1 MLGKIKSIEEVYN
14 FKIQPVGKTNG
25 TGGSLGMA
33 QMLNTLCGYS
43 EMDGYKVETEN
54 HIFHVLIDNGQCC
67 CENWGHMTSED
78 DLSYYVGAELL
89 EVNVTDIA
97 LNQKVLTQMN
107 EDYID
112 NREIQFVDFK
122 TNLGTFQLA
131 VYNSHNGYYGHGILV
146 AKDNEIL
153 LNDTL

>member
-1 MLGKIKSIEEVYN
+1 MR
-14 FKIQPVGKTNG
+14 KT
-25 TGGSLGMA
+25 
-33 QMLNTLCGYS
+33 
-43 EMDGYKVETEN
+43 
-54 HIFHVLIDNGQCC
+54 
-67 CENWGHMTSED
+67 
-78 DLSYYVGAELL
+78 ELL